1 MKIFKEKMRWK
12 LLLLLSLLLLAVSFI
27 LTAQHVLAYKTMLQ
41 ETFDEQKSLLKEN
54 MLLQAKSHTDSLAQ
68 RLENELAAYNFS
80 KFADSMTDDVAQNE
94 HLSHAYVLDLSGK
107 LILNSQDP
115 SVSQPNKHVPAP
127 DVNSSGINVSEIAY
141 NDQPMLVLQK
151 KLDLGSSPW
160 GVLTLFFSQTEL
172 EQKVLHYSQQMQKK
186 INNSILKSLLSML
199 LFLLLFLP
207 LAYSMALH
215 ISRPIIDLT
224 KRAEELSEGNFT
236 PQCIGTGNRKDEI
249 GMLER
254 SFNKMSENLQNS
266 YSKLEEYNLHLEQ
279 MVQSRTAELE
289 DKNIKLE
296 KLSVTDSLT
305 QLYNRVKLD
314 EVFAEQVHA
323 SIRYNTPFSI
333 LLCDVD
339 LFKSV
344 NDNFGH
350 LIGDKILIEIANILN
365 ETIRGT
371 DIIGRWGGEE
381 FLIICRETDK
391 ENALKL
397 AQRLRTAVESHS
409 FTGHQ
414 NQTISIGVSSF
425 MPKDSDLS
433 MLARADRALYSAKS
447 SGRNCV
453 SFNPS

>member
-1 MKIFKEKMRWK
+1 VNVFKEQMRWK
-12 LLLLLSLLLLAVSFI
+12 LLLLLSLLLLGVSFI
-27 LTAQHVLAYKTMLQ
+27 LTAQHVFRYKTMLQ
-41 ETFDEQKSLLKEN
+41 ETFNEQKSLLKEN
-54 MLLQAKSHTDSLAQ
+54 MLLQAKSHTESLVMQ
-68 RLENELAAYNFS
+68 LENELAAYNFS
-80 KFADSMTDDVAQNE
+80 KFADSVTNDVVQNKRV
-94 HLSHAYVLDLSGK
+94 SHAYVLDISGK
-107 LILNSQDP
+107 LILDSDD
-115 SVSQPNKHVPAP
+115 SAVFNKHVPP
-127 DVNSSGINVSEIAY
+127 HDINSSGIDVSEIVY

-151 KLDLGSSPW
+151 KLDLGSTPW
-160 GVLTLFFSQTEL
+160 GILTLFFTQTEL
-172 EQKVLHYSQQMQKK
+172 EQKVLHYSRQMQKK
-186 INNSILKSLLSML
+186 INLSIFESLLSML
-199 LFLLLFLP
+199 LFLVLFLP

-224 KRAEELSEGNFT
+224 KRAEELSKGNFT
-236 PQCIGTGNRKDEI
+236 PQCIGTDNRKDEL

-266 YSKLEEYNLHLEQ
+266 YNKLEVYNLQLEQ

-314 EVFAEQVHA
+314 EVFTEQVHA

-339 LFKSV
+339 LFKKV

-350 LIGDKILIEIANILN
+350 LIGDKILAETAKILN
-365 ETIRGT
+365 ETIRET

-381 FLIICRETDK
+381 FLVICRETDK
-391 ENALKL
+391 ENALQL
-397 AQRLRTAVESHS
+397 AQRLRIAVESHRFIS
-409 FTGHQ
+409 NQ
-414 NQTISIGVSSF
+414 RQTISIGVSSF

>member
-1 MKIFKEKMRWK
+1 MKIFKEQMRWK
-12 LLLLLSLLLLAVSFI
+12 LLLLLSLLLLVVSFI
-27 LTAQHVLAYKTMLQ
+27 LTAQHVFAYKTMLQ

-54 MLLQAKSHTDSLAQ
+54 MLLQAKSHTESLAIQ
-68 RLENELAAYNFS
+68 LENELAAYNFS
-80 KFADSMTDDVAQNE
+80 KFADSVTNDVMQNK
-94 HLSHAYVLDLSGK
+94 HVSHAYVLDINNK
-107 LILNSQDP
+107 LILNSDDS
-115 SVSQPNKHVPAP
+115 SVFNKHVPAL
-127 DVNSSGINVSEIAY
+127 DINSSRIDVSEIVY
-141 NDQPMLVLQK
+141 NGQPTLVLQK

-160 GVLTLFFSQTEL
+160 GVLTLFFTQTEL
-172 EQKVLHYSQQMQKK
+172 EQKVLHYSKQMQKK
-186 INNSILKSLLSML
+186 INLSIFESLLSML
-199 LFLLLFLP
+199 LFLVLFLP

-224 KRAEELSEGNFT
+224 KRAEELSRGNFT
-236 PQCIGTGNRKDEI
+236 PQCIGTENRKDEL

-254 SFNKMSENLQNS
+254 SFNKMSKNLQNS
-266 YSKLEEYNLHLEQ
+266 YHKLEEYNLQLEQ

-314 EVFAEQVHA
+314 EVFTEQVHA

-339 LFKSV
+339 LFKRV

-350 LIGDKILIEIANILN
+350 LIGDKILAETANILS
-365 ETIRGT
+365 ETIRET

-381 FLIICRETDK
+381 FLVICRETDK
-391 ENALKL
+391 ENALQL
-397 AQRLRTAVESHS
+397 AQRLRIAVESHRFMS
-409 FTGHQ
+409 NQ
-414 NQTISIGVSSF
+414 RQTISIGVSSF